1 MPNSQRLSDTTRRSC
16 LCRVWCAGVNWTIV
30 LNVFRLQIFRRRQ
43 SSVVG
48 NPIHTAESRHDTDTT
63 VLSCWVLC
71 DWVKLDRVFF
81 VGKMLGWVVKQ
92 VGWVVLGPA
101 I

>member
-1 MPNSQRLSDTTRRSC
+1 MLTIRYDTRC
-16 LCRVWCAGVNWTIV
+16 YKML
-30 LNVFRLQIFRRRQ
+30 RQ
-43 SSVVG
+43 FQKILG
-48 NPIHTAESRHDTDTT
+48 HTCNAKFTTPARHDTDTT

-71 DWVKLDRVFF
+71 DWVKLDRAFF
-81 VGKMLGWVVKQ
+81 VGKMLGWVVKP